1 MLKNYLKIALR
12 TIFKHKLF
20 SFINLFGLALSL
32 SFCMLVIV
40 IINDQS
46 SFDQF
51 HPRENDIYRIITN
64 AQRKAGGAESYASSP
79 MPLGKLLSEESA
91 AVEKVVS
98 LTRGLHGDAKAG
110 ETTLS
115 ISGFFTDHNF
125 FEVFGFQLARGNPQ
139 FALRE
144 PNALVLSTDMA
155 ARFFG
160 DADPVGETIT
170 IANLA
175 DFVVTGVLAP
185 PQGKTH
191 IEFDALASSELLA
204 VLEKEGRIRPV
215 LTDWKNYYGTYNY
228 VRLHDPQKAA
238 EVSALL
244 SSLNDRIYRTMELE
258 SRDKGY
264 DFELQAL
271 ADITPGPH
279 YSNNLGNAMPD
290 VILIFLSVL
299 AAIGMVAAL
308 FNYTNLSMARSL
320 GRAKEVGIR
329 KVTGA
334 VRTQVFVQFL
344 GESVVTALLSL
355 FLALVLLLL
364 VLIPGFQQLQLAHE
378 MSIDFGI
385 DAKVLTLFVGFAVL
399 TGLIAGL
406 LPAGVI
412 SAFRPVQVISGLA
425 KVRVF
430 SKITL
435 RKALIVFQFALSI
448 TLMIIVTT
456 VYKQIDYA
464 LRMDYGFSW
473 DNLINIDLQGN
484 DPALLA
490 QALVSHPEVV
500 GYSLSSH
507 NMGTWEDSSIDV
519 RRTQADEPVGV
530 RDYSVD
536 ARFAEQFELSV
547 IAGANF
553 DATLGDGN
561 LGRVL
566 VNERFLQRFELGA
579 AHDAVGASLILG
591 DSTQVLVS
599 GVVKDFLY
607 KPVTYD
613 LEPMLIRYD
622 PAQWN
627 VVNLKIHGAN
637 IEGIVAHL
645 ENTWKKVDPV
655 HAVSWRFYD
664 ALLEDVYRSFKDIMM
679 MIAFL
684 AALALTISLL
694 GLLGIATFNA
704 ESRIK
709 EVGVRKVLGADLQK
723 LVLLLSKNDLLLMLI
738 ATAIAV
744 PLSVWL
750 VGMLLQSF
758 AYRIDVGPGI
768 ILPGVLS
775 VFALSGLT
783 IGWQAV
789 KAALVNPVRALRY
802 E

>member
-1 MLKNYLKIALR
+1 MHTAPSLFELIGLLIAL
-12 TIFKHKLF
+12 
-20 SFINLFGLALSL
+20 
-32 SFCMLVIV
+32 
-40 IINDQS
+40 
-46 SFDQF
+46 
-51 HPRENDIYRIITN
+51 
-64 AQRKAGGAESYASSP
+64 
-79 MPLGKLLSEESA
+79 
-91 AVEKVVS
+91 
-98 LTRGLHGDAKAG
+98 
-110 ETTLS
+110 
-115 ISGFFTDHNF
+115 
-125 FEVFGFQLARGNPQ
+125 
-139 FALRE
+139 
-144 PNALVLSTDMA
+144 
-155 ARFFG
+155 
-160 DADPVGETIT
+160 
-170 IANLA
+170 
-175 DFVVTGVLAP
+175 
-185 PQGKTH
+185 
-191 IEFDALASSELLA
+191 
-204 VLEKEGRIRPV
+204 
-215 LTDWKNYYGTYNY
+215 
-228 VRLHDPQKAA
+228 
-238 EVSALL
+238 SAL
-244 SSLNDRIYRTMELE
+244 
-258 SRDKGY
+258 
-264 DFELQAL
+264 F
-271 ADITPGPH
+271 
-279 YSNNLGNAMPD
+279 
-290 VILIFLSVL
+290 
-299 AAIGMVAAL
+299 
-308 FNYTNLSMARSL
+308 
-320 GRAKEVGIR
+320 
-329 KVTGA
+329 
-334 VRTQVFVQFL
+334 
-344 GESVVTALLSL
+344 
-355 FLALVLLLL
+355 
-364 VLIPGFQQLQLAHE
+364 
-378 MSIDFGI
+378 
-385 DAKVLTLFVGFAVL
+385 GFAVL

-627 VVNLKIHGAN
+627 VLNLKIHGAN